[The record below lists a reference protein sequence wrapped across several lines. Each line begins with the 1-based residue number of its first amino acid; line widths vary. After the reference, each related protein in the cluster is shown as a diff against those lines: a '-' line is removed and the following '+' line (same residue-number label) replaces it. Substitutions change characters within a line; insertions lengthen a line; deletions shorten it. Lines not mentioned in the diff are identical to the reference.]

1 MNLNFFKN
9 IKFYYSNLIGTELF
23 SEYEINYFIHNLK
36 NINFN
41 ASYNVLNFETYKNNL
56 IIDFNKKPLNFCLD
70 KFLADYKNFNFL
82 LVKNISIETLNDA
95 VLLNSIVDYFL
106 NSDKTIFIPCLNSS
120 NSSNSSNISILNV
133 YDSFMKKCA
142 FPQSYY
148 IEIFKLRLKLLCFT
162 RLIDAYKIY
171 PESINVFLH
180 YALQHGFCI
189 ENTKIMSENLIL
201 KYLNLFQI
209 TIKLDTLNKLNFSK
223 KFSFRK
229 LESKNNKYAI
239 NLIVYSNYYEIYFNP
254 SSLINKI
261 AAYIAHIK
269 NNFNNLNNNPDSDI
283 SNITKSECRP
293 DLDTNLSKIQ
303 NIAASEIDN
312 PVLIVAGAG
321 SGKTKVIVNKFL
333 YLLNYL
339 SPYEILVLTF
349 TNNAVNEIKNRIFK
363 TLNLNDDEFIVKN
376 NLKIYTYHSF
386 FYSIIK
392 IYYKYLGFQNV
403 PEIYAKN
410 NYKNNT
416 KNNAFFS
423 ENYDS
428 SSYSNNTDGIKNF
441 DDILKYALKLFE
453 NEDILIEISKR
464 YKYILIDEYQDL
476 NILSDIIIKKID
488 YGRGNITYAG
498 DDDQSIYRF
507 NGGDSTNLLS
517 FDLFYPFGKVFLLQS
532 NYRSNE
538 TIINFSNNIIK
549 KIDFRYPKLMTPG
562 NNTKNNN
569 TKNTTGDLQLKNFYL
584 NFIKTYAY
592 NFSIFKSGANNW
604 ILTNKEIEPENSVYY
619 DFINLINF
627 KNYTDEIEFNI
638 NLLIVLL
645 NSGFKAAILT
655 RTIREEIDYKKF
667 LEYYMKMPSKNNLN
681 SKYIKNAFIGTIHKS
696 KGMEFNS
703 VILSNFSSANFPK
716 TGKINNNFEINHPF
730 SSFYRFQSNNY
741 KNIDDE
747 RRLFYVG
754 ATRARD
760 IIFIT
765 YTGDKSVFI
774 DFK

>member
-23 SEYEINYFIHNLK
+23 SEYEINYFINNLK
-36 NINFN
+36 NLKFN
-41 ASYNVLNFETYKNNL
+41 TSYNVLNFETYKNNL

-95 VLLNSIVDYFL
+95 VLFNSIIDYFL
-106 NSDKTIFIPCLNSS
+106 NSNKTIFIPSL
-120 NSSNSSNISILNV
+120 NSSNISILNV
-133 YDSFMKKCA
+133 YDSFMKKCP

-162 RLIDAYKIY
+162 RLIDAYEIY
-171 PESINVFLH
+171 PKSINVFLH
-180 YALQHGFCI
+180 YALQRGFSNDKADI
-189 ENTKIMSENLIL
+189 IPENLIL
-201 KYLNLFQI
+201 NYSNIFQI
-209 TIKLDTLNKLNFSK
+209 TIKLDKLNKLNFSK

-229 LESKNNKYAI
+229 LESKNNRYVI
-239 NLIVYSNYYEIYFNP
+239 NLIVYSNFYEIYFNP
-254 SSLINKI
+254 SLLINKI
-261 AAYIAHIK
+261 TAYIAHIK
-269 NNFNNLNNNPDSDI
+269 NNFNNLGSDI
-283 SNITKSECRP
+283 LNISEITESECRLN
-293 DLDTNLSKIQ
+293 LDTNLSKIQ
-303 NIAASEIDN
+303 NIAANEIDN
-312 PVLIVAGAG
+312 PVLIMAGAG

-363 TLNLNDDEFIVKN
+363 TLNLNDDEFIIKN

-386 FYSIIK
+386 FYSLIK

-410 NYKNNT
+410 NYNNNAKNNT
-416 KNNAFFS
+416 FFS
-423 ENYDS
+423 ENYDQ
-428 SSYSNNTDGIKNF
+428 SSYSNNTNGIKNF
-441 DDILKYALKLFE
+441 DDILRYALKLFE
-453 NEDILIEISKR
+453 NDDILIEISKSYR
-464 YKYILIDEYQDL
+464 YILIDEYQDL

-517 FDLFYPFGKVFLLQS
+517 FDLFYPSGKIFLLQS

-549 KIDFRYPKLMTPG
+549 KIDFRYPKLMIPG
-562 NNTKNNN
+562 NNTKNN
-569 TKNTTGDLQLKNFYL
+569 TKNITGDLQLKNFYL

-592 NFSIFKSGANNW
+592 NFSIYNKSATNNW
-604 ILTNKEIEPENSVYY
+604 ILINKKMEPKNSVYY

-638 NLLIVLL
+638 NLLIALL
-645 NSGFKAAILT
+645 NSGFKTAILT
-655 RTIREEIDYKKF
+655 RTIKEEIEYKKF
-667 LEYYMKMPSKNNLN
+667 LKYYMKMPSKNNLN

-716 TGKINNNFEINHPF
+716 TDRINNNFEIEHPF
-730 SSFYRFQSNNY
+730 GSFYRLQSNNY

-754 ATRARD
+754 ATRAKD

-774 DFK
+774 DL

>member
-41 ASYNVLNFETYKNNL
+41 ASYNVLNFETFKNNL

-70 KFLADYKNFNFL
+70 TFLADYKNFNFL

-95 VLLNSIVDYFL
+95 VLFNSIVDYFL
-106 NSDKTIFIPCLNSS
+106 NSNKTIFIPSLS
-120 NSSNSSNISILNV
+120 SSNISILNV
-133 YDSFMKKCA
+133 YDSYTKKCA

-148 IEIFKLRLKLLCFT
+148 IEIFKLRLKLLCLT
-162 RLIDAYKIY
+162 RLITACETY
-171 PESINVFLH
+171 PKSINFFLH
-180 YALQHGFCI
+180 YALQRGFSNDNADI
-189 ENTKIMSENLIL
+189 IPENLIL
-201 KYLNLFQI
+201 NYSNLCQI
-209 TIKLDTLNKLNFSK
+209 TIKLDKLNKLNFSK

-229 LESKNNKYAI
+229 LESKNNKYVI
-239 NLIVYSNYYEIYFNP
+239 NLTVYSNFYEIYFNP
-254 SSLINKI
+254 SLLINKI
-261 AAYIAHIK
+261 IAYIAHIK
-269 NNFNNLNNNPDSDI
+269 NNFNNIGSDI
-283 SNITKSECRP
+283 LDISKITKSECRP
-293 DLDTNLSKIQ
+293 NADINLSKIQ

-312 PVLIVAGAG
+312 PVLIMAGAG

-333 YLLNYL
+333 YLLNYI

-363 TLNLNDDEFIVKN
+363 TLNLNDDEFIIKN

-386 FYSIIK
+386 FYSLIK

-403 PEIYAKN
+403 PEIYAEN
-410 NYKNNT
+410 NYNNNT
-416 KNNAFFS
+416 KNNTFFS
-423 ENYDS
+423 ENYEQ
-428 SSYSNNTDGIKNF
+428 SSYSNNTNDIKSF
-441 DDILKYALKLFE
+441 DDILNYALKLFE
-453 NEDILIEISKR
+453 NDDILIEISKS

-517 FDLFYPFGKVFLLQS
+517 FDLFYPSGKIFLLQS

-549 KIDFRYPKLMTPG
+549 KIDFRYPKLMIQG

-569 TKNTTGDLQLKNFYL
+569 TKKITGDLQLKKFYL
-584 NFIKTYAY
+584 NFIKTYAA
-592 NFSIFKSGANNW
+592 NFSVFKSGANNW
-604 ILTNKEIEPENSVYY
+604 ILINKKTEPKNSVYY

-638 NLLIVLL
+638 NLLVALL
-645 NSGFKAAILT
+645 NSGFKTAILT
-655 RTIREEIDYKKF
+655 RTIREEIKYKKF
-667 LEYYMKMPSKNNLN
+667 LKYYMKMPSKNNLN

-716 TGKINNNFEINHPF
+716 KDGINNNFGIEHQIKHPF
-730 SSFYRFQSNNY
+730 SSFYRLQSNNY

-754 ATRARD
+754 ATRAKD

-774 DFK
+774 DL

>member
-23 SEYEINYFIHNLK
+23 SESEINNFIHNLK
-36 NINFN
+36 NLNFN
-41 ASYNVLNFETYKNNL
+41 ASYNILNFETYKNNL

-82 LVKNISIETLNDA
+82 LVKNVTIETLNDA
-95 VLLNSIVDYFL
+95 VLFNSIVDYFL
-106 NSDKTIFIPCLNSS
+106 NSNKTIFIPSLS
-120 NSSNSSNISILNV
+120 SSNISILNV
-133 YDSFMKKCA
+133 YDSFMKKCP

-148 IEIFKLRLKLLCFT
+148 IEIFQLRLKLLCLT
-162 RLIDAYKIY
+162 RLIDAYEIY
-171 PESINVFLH
+171 PKSINVFLD
-180 YALQHGFCI
+180 YALQRGFSSGKADI
-189 ENTKIMSENLIL
+189 IPENLIL
-201 KYLNLFQI
+201 NYSNIFQI
-209 TIKLDTLNKLNFSK
+209 TIKLDKLNKLNFSK

-229 LESKNNKYAI
+229 SESKNNRYVI
-239 NLIVYSNYYEIYFNP
+239 NLIVSSNFYEIYFNH
-254 SSLINKI
+254 SLLINKI
-261 AAYIAHIK
+261 IAYIAHIK
-269 NNFNNLNNNPDSDI
+269 NNFNNIGSEILNI
-283 SNITKSECRP
+283 SEMTQPECRP
-293 DLDTNLSKIQ
+293 NLDTNLSKIQ
-303 NIAASEIDN
+303 NIAASEINN
-312 PVLIVAGAG
+312 PVLIIAGAG

-333 YLLNYL
+333 YLLNYI

-363 TLNLNDDEFIVKN
+363 TLNLNDDEFIIKN

-403 PEIYAKN
+403 PEIFAQN

-416 KNNAFFS
+416 FFS
-423 ENYDS
+423 ENYEWPP
-428 SSYSNNTDGIKNF
+428 YFNNTDGIKSF
-441 DDILKYALKLFE
+441 DDILKYVLKLFE
-453 NEDILIEISKR
+453 NDDILIEISKR

-476 NILSDIIIKKID
+476 NMLSDIIIKKID

-517 FDLFYPFGKVFLLQS
+517 FDLFYPSGKIFLLQS

-549 KIDFRYPKLMTPG
+549 KIDFRYPKLMIPG

-584 NFIKTYAY
+584 NFIKTYAD
-592 NFSIFKSGANNW
+592 NFSIFKPGANNW
-604 ILTNKEIEPENSVYY
+604 ILTNKEMEPENSLYY

-627 KNYTDEIEFNI
+627 KNYADEIEFNI
-638 NLLIVLL
+638 NLLIALL
-645 NSGFKAAILT
+645 NSGFKTAILT
-655 RTIREEIDYKKF
+655 RTIKEEIKYKNF
-667 LEYYMKMPSKNNLN
+667 LKYYMKMPSKNNLN

-716 TGKINNNFEINHPF
+716 TDRINNNFEIEHQIEHSF
-730 SSFYRFQSNNY
+730 GSFYRLQSNNY

-754 ATRARD
+754 ATRAKD

-765 YTGDKSVFI
+765 YAGDKSVFI
-774 DFK
+774 DL

>member
-1 MNLNFFKN
+1 MNVNFFKN
-9 IKFYYSNLIGTELF
+9 IKFYYSNLIGTKLF

-82 LVKNISIETLNDA
+82 LVKNISIDTLNDA
-95 VLLNSIVDYFL
+95 VLFNSIVDYFL

-120 NSSNSSNISILNV
+120 NISILNV
-133 YDSFMKKCA
+133 YDFFMKKCA
-142 FPQSYY
+142 SPQFNY
-148 IEIFKLRLKLLCFT
+148 IEIFKLRLKLLCHI
-162 RLIDAYKIY
+162 RLIDTYEIY
-171 PESINVFLH
+171 PKSINVFLH
-180 YALQHGFCI
+180 YALQRGFCT

-201 KYLNLFQI
+201 KYSNIFQI
-209 TIKLDTLNKLNFSK
+209 AIKLDKLNFLK
-223 KFSFRK
+223 RLYFSK
-229 LESKNNKYAI
+229 LESKKNKYAI
-239 NLIVYSNYYEIYFNP
+239 NLIVYSNSYEIYFNP

-261 AAYIAHIK
+261 VAYIAYIK
-269 NNFNNLNNNPDSDI
+269 NNFNNNNIGSDI
-283 SNITKSECRP
+283 LNITESKCRP
-293 DLDTNLSKIQ
+293 NLDINLSKIQ
-303 NIAASEIDN
+303 NIAASEINN
-312 PVLIVAGAG
+312 PVLIMAGAG

-333 YLLNYL
+333 YLLNYI

-363 TLNLNDDEFIVKN
+363 TLNLNDDEFIIKN

-416 KNNAFFS
+416 FFS
-423 ENYDS
+423 ENYNQ
-428 SSYSNNTDGIKNF
+428 SSYFNNMDGIKNF
-441 DDILKYALKLFE
+441 DDILKHTLKLFE
-453 NEDILIEISKR
+453 NEDILIEISKK

-507 NGGDSTNLLS
+507 NGGDSTNILS
-517 FDLFYPFGKVFLLQS
+517 FDLFYPSGKVFLLQS

-549 KIDFRYPKLMTPG
+549 KIDFRYPKLMTYG
-562 NNTKNNN
+562 NNIKNNTKNI
-569 TKNTTGDLQLKNFYL
+569 TEDLQLKNFYL
-584 NFIKTYAY
+584 NFIKTHAH
-592 NFSIFKSGANNW
+592 NFSIFKSGINNW
-604 ILTNKEIEPENSVYY
+604 ISTNKEIGPENSIYY

-627 KNYTDEIEFNI
+627 KNYTDEIEFNV

-655 RTIREEIDYKKF
+655 RTIREEINYKNF
-667 LEYYMKMPSKNNLN
+667 LQYYLKIPSKNNLN

-703 VILSNFSSANFPK
+703 VILSNFSSVNFPK
-716 TGKINNNFEINHPF
+716 KGKINNNFEIKHPF

-747 RRLFYVG
+747 CRLFYVG
-754 ATRARD
+754 ATRAKD

-765 YTGDKSVFI
+765 YTGDKSDFI